1 MTTKASRDRFTGP
14 HLSNGDRVAVQ
25 LTDGTLVEG
34 YWYGGQLHDEPRVP
48 SPSAYTL
55 DSVPA
60 LRNPLDLKLGNP
72 WRIWPNRPPAPW
84 RIRCDDDGQW
94 LIEKRQTVGWETH
107 RYCATG
113 TEAFATFAA
122 GGAR

>member
-1 MTTKASRDRFTGP
+1 MTTKASRERFTGP

-25 LTDGTLVEG
+25 LTDGTMVEG
-34 YWYGGQLHDEPRVP
+34 YWYGGQLHDEPP
-48 SPSAYTL
+48 GGGSANPHFGRGDRTE
-55 DSVPA
+55 PWWIQ
-60 LRNPLDLKLGNP
+60 LRAAF
-72 WRIWPNRPPAPW
+72 WPNRPPAPW

-94 LIEKRQTVGWETH
+94 LIEKRQTVGWEAH

-113 TEAFATFAA
+113 PDAFATFAA